1 MKKIRALIAF
11 ACALVATLA
20 LAVPAFAADGHTITI
35 TSETGGHTFVAYQIF
50 GGNYDN
56 TVDSTPT
63 LSNVEWGTGVND
75 DVLEA
80 IQQDQAIG
88 GYFNSCKN
96 AADVA
101 KELENATDNTGAKV
115 FQTDSD
121 AIDAFAAIVA
131 KHVNKDGGVRS
142 ALTPNSTY
150 TYTISGLGDGYY
162 IIIEDDL
169 GEDST
174 AANAYS
180 KFMIQLL
187 GDVTV
192 EAKADVPTITKQ
204 VTDVNDSTG
213 VSTVGDSADYD
224 FGDVVPFTIT
234 ATVAENYD
242 DYAAYKFVIHDT
254 LAAGLQLESASI
266 EVSVDDTQVASGYE
280 VVTENLS
287 DGCTLEVRFADLKK
301 ITDVD
306 VKAGSVIKIKYNA
319 KLLDEATVGGAG
331 NSNTATL
338 EYSNDPRDVTGGKTA
353 KTVSDT
359 VTVFTYQVIIN
370 KVDEK
375 QSALDGAAFK
385 LEKKI
390 KGTNGAEDTW
400 SLVEEIAAA
409 DDRTEFTFDGLDD
422 GAYRLTETTTPA
434 GYNTMDPVEFTIA
447 AEHEIGATG
456 SQITALTGSATD
468 NALKFASD
476 VSAGSLT
483 ASVVNLRGATLPST
497 GGMGRT
503 AIIAAGA
510 VLAVVAGVGLV
521 AKFRASRMK

>member
-80 IQQDQAIG
+80 IQKDQAIG
-88 GYFNSCKN
+88 NYFRSCKN

-101 KELENATDNTGAKV
+101 KKLENATDDTGAKV

-162 IIIEDDL
+162 IIIENDL
-169 GEDST
+169 DEDST

-213 VSTVGDSADYD
+213 VSTVGDFADYD
-224 FGDVVPFTIT
+224 FRDVVPFTIT
-234 ATVAENYD
+234 ANVAANYD
-242 DYAAYKFVIHDT
+242 DYAAYRFVIHDT
-254 LAAGLQLESASI
+254 LAAGFALDSNSVK
-266 EVSVDDTQVASGYE
+266 VSVGDTPITSGYD
-280 VVTENLS
+280 VVTTGLS
-287 DGCTLEVRFADLKK
+287 DGCTLEVKFADLKN
-301 ITDVD
+301 IAS
-306 VKAGSVIKIKYNA
+306 VKADSAIKVEYNA
-319 KLLDEATVGGAG
+319 TLLNTATVGGAG
-331 NSNTATL
+331 NDNTATL
-338 EYSNDPRDVTGGKTA
+338 EYSNDPRDVTGGRTA

-370 KVDEK
+370 KVDE
-375 QSALDGAAFK
+375 QSQPLDGAAFK
-385 LEKKI
+385 LEKKV
-390 KGTNGAEDTW
+390 KGANGAADTW

-422 GAYRLTETTTPA
+422 GAYRLTETATPT

-456 SQITALTGSATD
+456 SQIKTLTGSATD

-497 GGMGRT
+497 GGIGKT
-503 AIIAAGA
+503 VLITAGA

>member
-1 MKKIRALIAF
+1 MRKIKALISF
-11 ACALVATLA
+11 ACALIATLA
-20 LAVPAFAADGHTITI
+20 LAVPALAAEGHTITI
-35 TSETGGHTFVAYQIF
+35 ISETGGHTYVAYQIF
-50 GGNYDN
+50 SGDYDD
-56 TVDSTPT
+56 TVDNTPT
-63 LSNVEWGTGVND
+63 LSNVEWGSGVND
-75 DVLEA
+75 DVLGA

-88 GYFNSCKN
+88 DYFSNCKS
-96 AADVA
+96 ATDVA
-101 KELENATDNTGAKV
+101 KVLENAVDSTGAKV

-131 KHVNKDGGVRS
+131 KHVKGNGTSSV
-142 ALTPNSTY
+142 LTPDSTY

-169 GEDST
+169 DEDST

-180 KFMIQLL
+180 KFMVQLL
-187 GDVTV
+187 GNVTV
-192 EAKADVPTITKQ
+192 ESKADVPTITKQ

-224 FGDVVPFTIT
+224 CGDVVPFTIT
-234 ATVAENYD
+234 ANVAANYD
-242 DYAAYKFVIHDT
+242 DYAAYRFVIHDT
-254 LAAGLQLESASI
+254 LAAGFALDSNSVK
-266 EVSVDDTQVASGYE
+266 VSVGDTPITSGYD
-280 VVTENLS
+280 VVTTGLS
-287 DGCTLEVRFADLKK
+287 DGCTLEVKFADLKN
-301 ITDVD
+301 IAS
-306 VKAGSVIKIKYNA
+306 VKADSAIKVEYNA
-319 KLLDEATVGGAG
+319 TLLNTATVGGAG
-331 NSNTATL
+331 NDNTATL
-338 EYSNDPRDVTGGKTA
+338 EYSNDPRDVTGGRTA

-375 QSALDGAAFK
+375 QSALDGAAFR

-390 KGTNGAEDTW
+390 KGANGAEDTW
-400 SLVEEIAAA
+400 DTVEEIAAA
-409 DDRTEFTFDGLDD
+409 DDKTQFTFDGLDD
-422 GAYRLTETTTPA
+422 GTYRLTETTTPA

-468 NALKFASD
+468 GAPKFTPD

-497 GGMGRT
+497 GGIGKT
-503 AIIAAGA
+503 VLITAGA
-510 VLAVVAGVGLV
+510 ILAVVAGVGLV

>member
-1 MKKIRALIAF
+1 MRKIKALISF

-20 LAVPAFAADGHTITI
+20 LAVPALAAGGHTITI
-35 TSETGGHTFVAYQIF
+35 TSETGGHTYVAYQIF
-50 GGNYDN
+50 SGDYDD
-56 TVDSTPT
+56 TVDKTPT
-63 LSNVEWGTGVND
+63 LSNVEWGSGVNG
-75 DVLEA
+75 DVLGA

-88 GYFNSCKN
+88 GYFDSCKS

-101 KELENATDNTGAKV
+101 EVLENAADSTGAKV

-131 KHVNKDGGVRS
+131 KHVKGSGTS
-142 ALTPNSTY
+142 STLKQGTEY
-150 TYTISGLGDGYY
+150 TYTISGLEDGYY
-162 IIIEDDL
+162 IIIEGDL
-169 GEDST
+169 DEGNT
-174 AANAYS
+174 VANAYS

-192 EAKADVPTITKQ
+192 GAKADIPTITKQ

-213 VSTVGDSADYD
+213 GSATGDFADYD
-224 FGDVVPFTIT
+224 FGDTVPFTIT
-234 ATVAENYD
+234 ANVAANYD
-242 DYAAYKFVIHDT
+242 DYAVYQFVIHDT
-254 LAAGLQLESASI
+254 LAAGFELDSSSVK
-266 EVSVDDTQVASGYE
+266 VSVDDTQIASGYD
-280 VVTENLS
+280 VVTTGLS
-287 DGCTLEVRFADLKK
+287 DGCTLEVRFANLKNV
-301 ITDVD
+301 TN
-306 VKAGSVIKIKYNA
+306 VKAGSAIKVEYNA
-319 KLLDEATVGGAG
+319 KLLDTATVGGAG
-331 NSNTATL
+331 TDNTATL

-370 KVDEK
+370 KVDEDD
-375 QSALDGAAFK
+375 QPLDGAAFK

-390 KGTNGAEDTW
+390 KGANGADDTW
-400 SLVEEIAAA
+400 GTVEEISAV
-409 DDRTEFTFDGLDD
+409 DNKTQFTFDGLDD

-434 GYNTMDPVEFTIA
+434 GYSTMDPVEFTIA

-456 SQITALTGSATD
+456 SRITALTGTATD
-468 NALKFASD
+468 NALTFASD

-483 ASVVNLRGATLPST
+483 ANVVNLRGATLPST

-503 AIIAAGA
+503 VIIVAGA

-521 AKFRASRMK
+521 AKFRASRIR